1 MGGWP
6 TNSGAFAQVA
16 QFKAVLRLHKASDT
30 LHKASG
36 DLHTVAGA
44 LHTASDGLHTAAGA
58 LHKLSGRLHKV
69 AGRLHKS
76 PERLHAPSATLHK
89 PAGRLH
95 TASIQLHKESA
106 HGPTVF
112 TLPIPVAGPL
122 HSRVAISHIRSVQD
136 LDAPEL
142 ALYRTLK
149 RVEEHERAGVLVAAN
164 NKVIKRLLA
173 SRFTVVSALLTP
185 VWLEKLESQLRA
197 RTEEVAVFVAEP
209 ALLETITGYKM
220 HQGALAVAKIPPLP
234 DLASLLATAPRPLL
248 LAAVE
253 GIASAENL
261 GAIVRCCAAFG
272 AHVLIV
278 GETCGSPFQ
287 RRAVAGSMGTIFEQ
301 PVVRTENLVATLTTL
316 RARGVRCL
324 AAHPRPGAK
333 KLSAA
338 DLRGDCCLV
347 FGAEGPGLTEAVLA
361 ACDDAVEIPMPSH
374 MNSLNVAVAA
384 GVFLYEATRQRG

>member
-1 MGGWP
+1 M
-6 TNSGAFAQVA
+6 AI
-16 QFKAVLRLHKASDT
+16 LH
-30 LHKASG
+30 
-36 DLHTVAGA
+36 
-44 LHTASDGLHTAAGA
+44 
-58 LHKLSGRLHKV
+58 
-69 AGRLHKS
+69 
-76 PERLHAPSATLHK
+76 
-89 PAGRLH
+89 
-95 TASIQLHKESA
+95 IQ
-106 HGPTVF
+106 
-112 TLPIPVAGPL
+112 PVQ
-122 HSRVAISHIRSVQD
+122 S

-149 RVEEHERAGVLVAAN
+149 RIEEHERAGVLVAAN
-164 NKVIKRLLA
+164 IKVVKRLLA
-173 SRFTVVSALLTP
+173 SRYTVVSALLTP
-185 VWLEKLESQLRA
+185 AWLEKLEPDLRA
-197 RTEEVAVFVAEP
+197 RAETELPIYVAGQKI
-209 ALLETITGYKM
+209 LETITGYKL

-234 DLASLLATAPRPLL
+234 DFETLLRDSPRPLL

-261 GAIVRCCAAFG
+261 GAVVRSCAAFG
-272 AHVLIV
+272 AHFLIV

-301 PVVRTENLVATLTTL
+301 PLVRVENLVATIAIL

-333 KLSAA
+333 KISAV

-347 FGAEGPGLTEAVLA
+347 FGAEGPGLTAEVLA

-384 GVFLYEATRQRG
+384 GIFLYEATRQRG